1 MDDTV
6 TIRTSDDPPVRLE
19 ASRAVLAAN
28 SKVFADMLSVP
39 QSTTTAKHGAID
51 VAEHKIEIM
60 PFLRLLN
67 LAHEQGEA
75 LQELEDKDWP
85 VVAKLADKYDSAVA
99 KAMALAKCWSVLSA
113 KLTARARAD
122 PVYRPAQEVEQRRRP
137 RRRRA
142 QPRRRFQDGCYARA
156 RTPHQGVPLR
166 PPREGD
172 YQGRG
177 QLGFARS
184 SATVRASL
192 SLPLFCSQRLPA
204 VTQLT
209 SRSRRSNGPT
219 KPRSLHSRCRS
230 AP

>member
-1 MDDTV
+1 
-6 TIRTSDDPPVRLE
+6 
-19 ASRAVLAAN
+19 
-28 SKVFADMLSVP
+28 MLSVP
-39 QSTTTAKHGAID
+39 TKGKASTRFDVEETAAHFK
-51 VAEHKIEIM
+51 
-60 PFLRLLN
+60 PFLRILN
-67 LAHEQGEA
+67 MSHDEGDPLD
-75 LQELEDKDWP
+75 ELEPDDWP

-99 KAMALAKCWSVLSA
+99 KAMALAKGWSVLSA

-137 RRRRA
+137 RRRRRA
-142 QPRRRFQDGCYARA
+142 QPRRRFQDGCHARA

-172 YQGRG
+172 YRGRG

-192 SLPLFCSQRLPA
+192 SLLLFCSQHLPA
-204 VTQLT
+204 VIQLT